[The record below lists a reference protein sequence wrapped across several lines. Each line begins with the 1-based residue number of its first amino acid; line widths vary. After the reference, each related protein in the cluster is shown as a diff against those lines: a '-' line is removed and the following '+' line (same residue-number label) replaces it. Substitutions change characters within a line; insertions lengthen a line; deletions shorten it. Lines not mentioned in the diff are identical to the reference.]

1 MFKYQ
6 WGLLNKESGL
16 DINILPLW
24 NYIKKTNVGIGIADT
39 GINYNH
45 CCLKNY
51 VNPYLAY
58 DFVVNRKEDSK
69 GYCEYDDHGTSV
81 AGIIAAIPL
90 NDYGICGI
98 TENSCITSLKIFGE
112 NNSSKIKSSDAFVK
126 ACLLYT
132 SFFVWSYC
140 DFVYVEMVCFFH
152 TNVRSC
158 YICNFCNYNRKI

>member
-1 MFKYQ
+1 MPLVDHFCDGTSFVCQIYKSGVCDRDLIFFTEIFHGEDVYKRQMFKYQ

-69 GYCEYDDHGTSV
+69 GYCEYD
-81 AGIIAAIPL
+81 L
-90 NDYGICGI
+90 
-98 TENSCITSLKIFGE
+98 SLIH
-112 NNSSKIKSSDAFVK
+112 I
-126 ACLLYT
+126 
-132 SFFVWSYC
+132 
-140 DFVYVEMVCFFH
+140 
-152 TNVRSC
+152 
-158 YICNFCNYNRKI
+158 